1 MFEET
6 IRTHWER
13 HCRGL
18 TLEEAGAQLALAAA
32 AVARQD
38 GTRTLTLD
46 GEALCILL
54 GKDSYTEAVELLGRL
69 RRRGKVRTSETSPGV
84 YEVRLSMF
92 SDQWAVE
99 REKKRGKACVT
110 CAG

>member
-6 IRTHWER
+6 IRKHWER

-46 GEALCILL
+46 GEALGLL
-54 GKDSYTEAVELLGRL
+54 FGSGCEGEAVELLGRL
-69 RRRGKVRTSETSPGV
+69 RRKGRVRTAETSPGV
-84 YEVRLSMF
+84 YEVRLTMF
-92 SDQWAVE
+92 SDRWARE